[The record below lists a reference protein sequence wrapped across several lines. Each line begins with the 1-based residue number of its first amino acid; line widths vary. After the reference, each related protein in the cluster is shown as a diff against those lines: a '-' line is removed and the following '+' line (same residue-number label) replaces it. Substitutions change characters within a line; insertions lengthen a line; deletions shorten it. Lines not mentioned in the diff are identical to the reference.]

1 MDLAPQFPAAISPR
15 QFTSGRHLRNS
26 KAWVAGLPSAPIG
39 ATPLQ
44 SFANARLL
52 LHQNATPGDTTS
64 AVVAAHV
71 LECFIERA
79 NYISAKENGPGVDT
93 GDFTYGGMICRTTR
107 LPPNP
112 GAIWLSSE
120 LDWQQN
126 GRRVATNGLTVVAPC
141 EGWIWLGDLT
151 LLTPAGDAAV
161 DPYAQHTQFSVLEF
175 GASYGSG
182 GIGALVQPLIG
193 EQVFGTL
200 KPNRFL

>member
-1 MDLAPQFPAAISPR
+1 MISPR
-15 QFTSGRHLRNS
+15 QLTSGRQARN
-26 KAWVAGLPSAPIG
+26 AQTWG

-44 SFANARLL
+44 PFANARLL

-64 AVVAAHV
+64 AVVASHV
-71 LECFIERA
+71 LECFLERA

-93 GDFTYGGMICRTTR
+93 GDFTYDGMICRASR

-141 EGWIWLGDLT
+141 AGWIWLGDLT
-151 LLTPAGDAAV
+151 RLNSAGGADV

-193 EQVFGTL
+193 ERVFGTL
-200 KPNRFL
+200 KPNRLS

>member
-1 MDLAPQFPAAISPR
+1 MDLAPQFSAAISPR

-71 LECFIERA
+71 LECFLERA

-93 GDFTYGGMICRTTR
+93 GDFTYGGMICRTTQ

-126 GRRVATNGLTVVAPC
+126 GRRVATNGLTVAAPC
-141 EGWIWLGDLT
+141 EGWIWWIPMPS
-151 LLTPAGDAAV
+151 TPSSACWSSAPA
-161 DPYAQHTQFSVLEF
+161 T
-175 GASYGSG
+175 
-182 GIGALVQPLIG
+182 ALVVSVPWCS
-193 EQVFGTL
+193 
-200 KPNRFL
+200 R